1 MLDTTDETIVNVEE
15 LVEVEAKIQELRRM
29 RRTLVAERTEC
40 TAYHEGGYLY
50 EIQTFTR
57 KYKI

>member
-1 MLDTTDETIVNVEE
+1 MDTTDETSVNMEE

-29 RRTLVAERTEC
+29 RRTLVAERNEC
-40 TAYHEGGYLY
+40 TAYQEGGFLY